1 MTKTVRSQSVGM
13 NGGHAIW
20 ETRRRYGTQARNR
33 TLQTISPTLCPAH
46 LVWWTSTSRAV
57 IVTPAGSCVACPLS
71 ATKPTCMCLAYL
83 LLWGAFW
90 PPQTR
95 HYENRSAS
103 VEKCH
108 GKGERRSGT
117 SPCRGPAWKVSCRAS
132 IACSLQVLVY
142 ILARPVEEWTVVTAL
157 GWAWPS
163 SRVTDSCHGK
173 SSSPASHRMECLGG

>member
-83 LLWGAFW
+83 LLW
-90 PPQTR
+90 PRCSP
-95 HYENRSAS
+95 
-103 VEKCH
+103 
-108 GKGERRSGT
+108 RR
-117 SPCRGPAWKVSCRAS
+117 
-132 IACSLQVLVY
+132 
-142 ILARPVEEWTVVTAL
+142 ILATANTPLREQIRVCGEMPWQGREAKRDVSMPWTSLEGELSCEYCLLATGAGIHTREARRRMGSCDGPGL
-157 GWAWPS
+157 GLAIVP
-163 SRVTDSCHGK
+163 
-173 SSSPASHRMECLGG
+173 SHRFLSWKKQQPSIS